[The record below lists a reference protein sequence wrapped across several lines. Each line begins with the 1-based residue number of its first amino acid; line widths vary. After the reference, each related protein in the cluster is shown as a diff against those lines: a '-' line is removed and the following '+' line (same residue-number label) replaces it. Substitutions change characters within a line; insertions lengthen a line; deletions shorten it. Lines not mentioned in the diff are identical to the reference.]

1 MDKEQ
6 QPLQEEK
13 LRPTFFV
20 RLRPFSFPSQ
30 FPGSP
35 ALPSQTLTRSIGHA
49 PYILLPILAT
59 TVWFGGLTALM
70 MLWVDAGKPR
80 YDPAVASIAF
90 ISDIGGANEGL
101 FLGICV
107 VVIMWVFRP
116 LNESI
121 DS

>member
-6 QPLQEEK
+6 LPLQEEK

-20 RLRPFSFPSQ
+20 RLRPFSFPSP

-35 ALPSQTLTRSIGHA
+35 ALPSQTLTHSIGHA

-116 LNESI
+116 LNGSI

>member
-6 QPLQEEK
+6 LPLQEEK

-20 RLRPFSFPSQ
+20 RLRPFSFPSP

-35 ALPSQTLTRSIGHA
+35 ALPSQTLTHSIGHA
-49 PYILLPILAT
+49 P
-59 TVWFGGLTALM
+59 WFGGLTALM

-116 LNESI
+116 LNGSI